1 MNDIKNNYKTLEMPN
16 ILFEEDKNETIP
28 IIAATDPSIQTH
40 PFMLP
45 LVKRIARARPQWT
58 LVAGRNNLTTTS
70 LGYYCASFNIYEGKT
85 HLGRIYKGYGRLGD
99 NAFTID
105 NDRLNAERKRGANTS
120 TKDAAK
126 AFKMV
131 IKSFHGQTIDEAF
144 REAHSE
150 AGTLVASLYNNSH
163 GKFLRKYNNLNDLMV
178 SYVMENWDHMQQ
190 VAINAGVSPTALEG
204 MQDAY
209 DAYTTT
215 KAIRAAWN
223 NSEGV
228 TVLIRGD
235 DYIVDSPTGKHIL
248 DGDKL
253 PVNIKR
259 SLGILKMVEINT
271 YVADHGVRV
280 GKDKVFVSSKEQIK

>member
-1 MNDIKNNYKTLEMPN
+1 MNDIENNYKALEMPN
-16 ILFEEDKNETIP
+16 ILYEEAKVNSGP
-28 IIAATDPSIQTH
+28 IIDKDIQTH

-58 LVAGRNNLTTTS
+58 IITAMNGIYTS
-70 LGYYCASFNIYEGKT
+70 GDGYVCSSFKIYEGKT
-85 HLGRIYKGYGRLGD
+85 QLGRIYKGYGRLGD
-99 NAFTID
+99 TAYAID
-105 NDRLNAERKRGANTS
+105 NDRLNADRKRGGTPS
-120 TKDAAK
+120 TKDVAK

-131 IKSFHGQTIDEAF
+131 IKSFHGQTVDEAF

-150 AGTLVASLYNNSH
+150 ASITVSSLFNNSH
-163 GKFLRKYNNLNDLMV
+163 GKFLRKYTNLNEFMV
-178 SYVMENWDHMQQ
+178 GYVMKNWDHMQQ
-190 VAINAGVSPTALEG
+190 AAIDAGVSPTALDG
-204 MQDAY
+204 MQE
-209 DAYTTT
+209 AYTAYVDT

-253 PVNIKR
+253 TVNIKR
-259 SLGILKMVEINT
+259 SLGILKMVDINT

-280 GKDKVFVSSKEQIK
+280 GKNKFFVSSKEQIK